1 MSLTHD
7 IRHSSYEPQ
16 YNKHIM
22 SIHHIKR
29 QYSKSDLAS
38 LVEDTATNL
47 GGCVSAVDE
56 SCRPPTGRRH
66 ASQQRMSLTS
76 KDVLQ
81 LLYPTPQVDEGAR
94 SHEIGSSS
102 VDDDDDD
109 GIEEHSSSSQQVSD
123 HILRQTMTELGREVR
138 KFTVTYAHRTT

>member
-1 MSLTHD
+1 
-7 IRHSSYEPQ
+7 
-16 YNKHIM
+16 M

-38 LVEDTATNL
+38 LVEDTATNPD
-47 GGCVSAVDE
+47 GCVSAVDE

-102 VDDDDDD
+102 VDDDDD
-109 GIEEHSSSSQQVSD
+109 GIEEQSSSSSSQQVSD
-123 HILRQTMTELGREVR
+123 HILRQTMTELGREVLNL
-138 KFTVTYAHRTT
+138 RTSYSTT